1 MEQSKIAFAVGAAA
15 GATALLLVQRWQ
27 RRRPR
32 PATAG
37 CVEGNP
43 GFRVEGE
50 EREVYRRFLAVY
62 DRKVVYPDG
71 RAADFDIVGHP
82 RSYHF
87 VCVFVFHTAD
97 RSVTLLRE
105 FAQAGLPEA
114 ALVFGLAC
122 GRYDPRKHR
131 SAQHAAESELS
142 EEAQLEGGRWT
153 RLLPADHPGVLEAKW
168 CRNRFTPFLCV
179 DPQPAAHPLP
189 RDAEEHVEVLRM
201 PTEQLR
207 PNPDPNPNPNPNPT
221 PTPTVNLTRYLGC
234 RPSGCARP
242 CAAARCSRRPCS
254 PASWHSL
261 TLKGMGSSEQ
271 SVQLWAL
278 SLSSRHS
285 EPPVDTAIGLL
296 TYVLD
301 FSVLRH
307 RGRGLFPL

>member
-1 MEQSKIAFAVGAAA
+1 MQDNKRAFAVGAAA
-15 GATALLLVQRWQ
+15 GVTALLAAQRWR

-32 PATAG
+32 PAAAG
-37 CVEGNP
+37 CLDVNP

-71 RAADFDIVGHP
+71 RVADFDIVGHP

-122 GRYDPRKHR
+122 GGYDPRKHR

-142 EEAQLEGGRWT
+142 EEAQLEGGQWM

-168 CRNRFTPFLCV
+168 W
-179 DPQPAAHPLP
+179 AA
-189 RDAEEHVEVLRM
+189 
-201 PTEQLR
+201 
-207 PNPDPNPNPNPNPT
+207 
-221 PTPTVNLTRYLGC
+221 
-234 RPSGCARP
+234 
-242 CAAARCSRRPCS
+242 
-254 PASWHSL
+254 
-261 TLKGMGSSEQ
+261 
-271 SVQLWAL
+271 
-278 SLSSRHS
+278 
-285 EPPVDTAIGLL
+285 
-296 TYVLD
+296 
-301 FSVLRH
+301 
-307 RGRGLFPL
+307 

>member
-1 MEQSKIAFAVGAAA
+1 MVLLHVFVTSGSPIRHQLGRSRCSARFSIYLSIARRARRSLSGVGRRATPEMEQSKIAFVAGAAA

-32 PATAG
+32 PAAAG

-114 ALVFGLAC
+114 ALVFGQARLRKLA
-122 GRYDPRKHR
+122 
-131 SAQHAAESELS
+131 
-142 EEAQLEGGRWT
+142 
-153 RLLPADHPGVLEAKW
+153 
-168 CRNRFTPFLCV
+168 
-179 DPQPAAHPLP
+179 
-189 RDAEEHVEVLRM
+189 
-201 PTEQLR
+201 
-207 PNPDPNPNPNPNPT
+207 
-221 PTPTVNLTRYLGC
+221 
-234 RPSGCARP
+234 
-242 CAAARCSRRPCS
+242 
-254 PASWHSL
+254 
-261 TLKGMGSSEQ
+261 
-271 SVQLWAL
+271 
-278 SLSSRHS
+278 
-285 EPPVDTAIGLL
+285 
-296 TYVLD
+296 
-301 FSVLRH
+301 
-307 RGRGLFPL
+307 

>member
-122 GRYDPRKHR
+122 GGYDPRKHR
-131 SAQHAAESELS
+131 SVQHAAESELS
-142 EEAQLEGGRWT
+142 EEARLEGGRWT
-153 RLLPADHPGVLEAKW
+153 RLLPFDHPGVLEAKW

-179 DPQPAAHPLP
+179 DPQPAAQPLP

-207 PNPDPNPNPNPNPT
+207 PNPDPDPDPNPNRNPDPDPDPDPNPSPNINQVLRMPTERLRATMCGGEMLT
-221 PTPTVNLTRYLGC
+221 P
-234 RPSGCARP
+234 
-242 CAAARCSRRPCS
+242 
-254 PASWHSL
+254 
-261 TLKGMGSSEQ
+261 
-271 SVQLWAL
+271 
-278 SLSSRHS
+278 
-285 EPPVDTAIGLL
+285 
-296 TYVLD
+296 
-301 FSVLRH
+301 SVLTCVMALAHLERH
-307 RGRGLFPL
+307 GLI

>member
-1 MEQSKIAFAVGAAA
+1 MRLQACGAGQAADSPGERAAPPRVATLSRMEQSKIAFAVGAAA

-71 RAADFDIVGHP
+71 RSADFDIVGHP

-122 GRYDPRKHR
+122 GGYDPRKHR

-142 EEAQLEGGRWT
+142 EEARLEGGRWT
-153 RLLPADHPGVLEAKW
+153 RLLPTDHPGVLEAKW

-179 DPQPAAHPLP
+179 DPQPAAQPLP

-207 PNPDPNPNPNPNPT
+207 PNPDPDPNPNPNPNPNPDPDPDPSPSPNPNQVLRMPTERLRATMCGGEMLT
-221 PTPTVNLTRYLGC
+221 P
-234 RPSGCARP
+234 
-242 CAAARCSRRPCS
+242 
-254 PASWHSL
+254 
-261 TLKGMGSSEQ
+261 
-271 SVQLWAL
+271 
-278 SLSSRHS
+278 
-285 EPPVDTAIGLL
+285 
-296 TYVLD
+296 
-301 FSVLRH
+301 SVLTCVMALAHLERH
-307 RGRGLFPL
+307 GLI

>member
-32 PATAG
+32 PAAAG

-122 GRYDPRKHR
+122 GGYDRRKHR

-142 EEAQLEGGRWT
+142 EEARLEGGRWT

-168 CRNRFTPFLCV
+168 CATDTP
-179 DPQPAAHPLP
+179 
-189 RDAEEHVEVLRM
+189 
-201 PTEQLR
+201 
-207 PNPDPNPNPNPNPT
+207 
-221 PTPTVNLTRYLGC
+221 G
-234 RPSGCARP
+234 
-242 CAAARCSRRPCS
+242 
-254 PASWHSL
+254 
-261 TLKGMGSSEQ
+261 
-271 SVQLWAL
+271 
-278 SLSSRHS
+278 
-285 EPPVDTAIGLL
+285 
-296 TYVLD
+296 
-301 FSVLRH
+301 
-307 RGRGLFPL
+307 